1 MALACLTTACAV
13 KKNGESE
20 ARVYKDG
27 MFTDVTASSPYR
39 DYVAAVYELGLMTGV
54 DKINC
59 FGASE
64 GVTSADAISI
74 IARLHSVY
82 TGDKYKFK
90 DSEPWYQTYVD
101 YAKDSGF
108 LQAEPDNYTQD
119 VTRGEFADLLVTSIP
134 SEALPGIN
142 SVEDGSVPDIAE
154 DSQYA
159 QSVYLLYR
167 AGVFTGEKED
177 GSFRPDDIITRAE
190 AAQAVARMAA
200 SSMRGKVTLTKPPVF
215 SPDLTEQTALT
226 DEQLKSSAIL
236 GNSLVE
242 GLKMYSKLSTL
253 NFYSGTSMSV
263 TSAKTSALPNMLKTQ
278 YQRIYIELGIN
289 EIGGDVSA
297 FKSQYG
303 DMIDTIR
310 AAEPDAE
317 IYIMAILPV
326 SQAKSSGGTQFTID
340 NVKKYNTVLYE
351 LATEKECW
359 YVDAYAALVGADGY
373 LPADQTWD
381 GVHLTAETY
390 SIWENYIRTHY
401 AVSK

>member
-119 VTRGEFADLLVTSIP
+119 VTRG
-134 SEALPGIN
+134 
-142 SVEDGSVPDIAE
+142 
-154 DSQYA
+154 
-159 QSVYLLYR
+159 
-167 AGVFTGEKED
+167 
-177 GSFRPDDIITRAE
+177 
-190 AAQAVARMAA
+190 
-200 SSMRGKVTLTKPPVF
+200 
-215 SPDLTEQTALT
+215 
-226 DEQLKSSAIL
+226 
-236 GNSLVE
+236 
-242 GLKMYSKLSTL
+242 
-253 NFYSGTSMSV
+253 
-263 TSAKTSALPNMLKTQ
+263 
-278 YQRIYIELGIN
+278 
-289 EIGGDVSA
+289 
-297 FKSQYG
+297 
-303 DMIDTIR
+303 
-310 AAEPDAE
+310 
-317 IYIMAILPV
+317 
-326 SQAKSSGGTQFTID
+326 
-340 NVKKYNTVLYE
+340 
-351 LATEKECW
+351 
-359 YVDAYAALVGADGY
+359 
-373 LPADQTWD
+373 
-381 GVHLTAETY
+381 
-390 SIWENYIRTHY
+390 
-401 AVSK
+401 